1 MKGAA
6 TDLFAQLQ
14 QQAQVVNVLNDPALR
29 QQYPGVA
36 AMINGQRITLAQL
49 TEECILRHGTEV
61 LDGEINRRVLM
72 QALMTAKQTVTQ
84 QQLDEEVARAAESFG
99 YVQPNGL
106 PDVQTWLREI
116 TKGEAKTAELYVA
129 DSVWPTVA
137 LKVLV
142 ESEGGVQVT
151 EQDLARGFEANY
163 GPRVEVLAIVL
174 NDHRQAQKV
183 WEMARNNPTEQFFGE
198 LAEQYSS
205 EPVSQ
210 SNFGKVPP
218 IRRFGGQTALE
229 DEAFRLKPGELSGIV
244 ATGNQFVL
252 MLCQGM
258 TEPIVT
264 EMSTVR
270 EELEKDIRE
279 KKLRVAMAQK
289 FDVLKNGAQIDNLL
303 AGTSQPGA
311 RRADPLAN
319 PQQAAGAPTA
329 TLNRR

>member
-1 MKGAA
+1 
-6 TDLFAQLQ
+6 
-14 QQAQVVNVLNDPALR
+14 
-29 QQYPGVA
+29 
-36 AMINGQRITLAQL
+36 
-49 TEECILRHGTEV
+49 
-61 LDGEINRRVLM
+61 
-72 QALMTAKQTVTQ
+72 
-84 QQLDEEVARAAESFG
+84 
-99 YVQPNGL
+99 
-106 PDVQTWLREI
+106 
-116 TKGEAKTAELYVA
+116 
-129 DSVWPTVA
+129 
-137 LKVLV
+137 
-142 ESEGGVQVT
+142 
-151 EQDLARGFEANY
+151 
-163 GPRVEVLAIVL
+163 
-174 NDHRQAQKV
+174 
-183 WEMARNNPTEQFFGE
+183 MARNNPTEQFFGE